1 MSPEKSL
8 HGSTHGSVIPSKE
21 EPPWYI
27 YNLVMKKSTIKS
39 NHSNSYQDTS
49 VFMSLETDTIMLV
62 TAETLENGISFV
74 VKDHGK
80 SHLLLIVKETIA
92 QLLQK
97 VMIVSFF
104 MKNVT
109 TEVWVL
115 VFVLTLLSLML
126 IMKSNP
132 SKSQNLRQFISITY
146 HVSKDK
152 TLNSANQL
160 NV

>member
-1 MSPEKSL
+1 MLPISEIDLQLHSSYLKLLVLKLFTSQFIVMTLSQLEILPITTSKQMSPEKSL

-74 VKDHGK
+74 VKDHGI
-80 SHLLLIVKETIA
+80 SQLLLIVKETIA

-109 TEVWVL
+109 TEV
-115 VFVLTLLSLML
+115 
-126 IMKSNP
+126 
-132 SKSQNLRQFISITY
+132 
-146 HVSKDK
+146 
-152 TLNSANQL
+152 
-160 NV
+160 